1 MNRTIALAAA
11 AAFLAST
18 TLVTAF
24 YAPGVRAP
32 SNVQFAQAMKD
43 DMKKDY
49 MAKDDMKKDTM
60 AKDDMKKKDDMMK
73 KDDMKKN

>member
-24 YAPGVRAP
+24 YAPAVQAP
-32 SNVQFAQAMKD
+32 SNVQLVQTKEEMMKKEEAMKKEEM
-43 DMKKDY
+43 MKKEE
-49 MAKDDMKKDTM
+49 AMKKEE
-60 AKDDMKKKDDMMK
+60 MMK
-73 KDDMKKN
+73 KDAMKKK